1 MVNGPMEKF
10 QHGGNI
16 YWDDTPKN
24 GWLDFSANINPF
36 GVPESVKKVIKENID
51 FLEHY
56 PEPDSKGL
64 CKAIGKHYEIPMD
77 TIMPGNGATELLYIF
92 FQCVKP
98 KRVIIPVPSFSEY
111 ERSAVG
117 AKLSVEYIPL
127 SPVDD
132 FKLNFIELEENLQC
146 GDCVVIGNPDNPTG
160 RLIPRETLLKFI
172 DFTSKKNIWILIDE
186 SFMDFVQDAE
196 KYSVMKDAVLNEH
209 VFVIHS
215 LTKFFAVPGLRLGFG
230 AGSRTTVDRLKQGRD
245 VWNVN
250 SLAQKAGIAALED
263 KEYQGRTKQWIA
275 AEKETFYQSIKSI
288 NGLQPMHP
296 TVNYMLINISK
307 LGIKAPEAVK
317 KMRDRGILIRDCSNY
332 PGLENQEYIRIAIRD
347 RKSDIMVEKAFREVF
362 S

>member
-1 MVNGPMEKF
+1 MGNGPIEKF

-16 YWDDTPKN
+16 YGDDTPKN

-36 GVPESVKKVIKENID
+36 GVPESVKKAIKENID

-56 PEPDSKGL
+56 PEPDSQGL
-64 CKAIGKHYEIPMD
+64 CKAIGKHYGIPMD

-117 AKLSVEYIPL
+117 AKILVECVLL
-127 SPVDD
+127 SPVDNFNLD
-132 FKLNFIELEENLQC
+132 FVALEERLQS

-160 RLIPRETLLKFI
+160 RMIPKEVMLAFI
-172 DFTSKKNIWILIDE
+172 DFARKKNIWILIDE
-186 SFMDFVQDAE
+186 SFMDFVQDSE
-196 KYSVMKDAVLNEH
+196 KYSVLQEISLEEH

-230 AGSRTTVDRLKQGRD
+230 AGAKSLIERLKQGRD

-250 SLAQKAGIAALED
+250 SFAQKAGIAALDD
-263 KEYQGRTKQWIA
+263 KEYQEKTKQWIA
-275 AEKETFYQSIKSI
+275 AEKEYFYQSIKAI
-288 NGLQPMHP
+288 NGLQPMYP
-296 TVNYMLINISK
+296 TVNYMLINISET
-307 LGIKAPEAVK
+307 GIKAPEVVK

-332 PGLENQEYIRIAIRD
+332 LGLDNQEYIRIAIRD
-347 RKSDIMVEKAFREVF
+347 RKSNAIVAKAFREVF